1 MDLGKPTNGSPKKK
15 AAKKTARKSAPGA
28 ALKKYQLAMKK
39 GTTALN
45 NQLKAA
51 EKKIAAL
58 KKAKK
63 AKIKL
68 LTKKYKK

>member
-1 MDLGKPTNGSPKKK
+1 MAIKKRPAPKKK

-28 ALKKYQLAMKK
+28 ALKKYQLAMKR
-39 GTTALN
+39 GTAALN
-45 NQLKAA
+45 AK
-51 EKKIAAL
+51 L
-58 KKAKK
+58 KKLEKQAEQVKKLKK

>member
-1 MDLGKPTNGSPKKK
+1 MAIKKKAAPKK

-39 GTTALN
+39 GTAALN
-45 NQLKAA
+45 LQMKAA
-51 EKKIAAL
+51 EKKLIEI
-58 KKAKK
+58 KKLKK

>member
-1 MDLGKPTNGSPKKK
+1 MAIKKKAAPKK

-28 ALKKYQLAMKK
+28 ALKKYQTAMKK
-39 GTTALN
+39 GTAALN
-45 NQLKAA
+45 LKMKAA
-51 EKKIAAL
+51 EKKLIEL
-58 KKAKK
+58 KKLKK

>member
-1 MDLGKPTNGSPKKK
+1 MAIKKKAAPKKK

-28 ALKKYQLAMKK
+28 ALKKYQLAMKR
-39 GTTALN
+39 GTASLN
-45 NQLKAA
+45 AKLLKLEKQAA
-51 EKKIAAL
+51 QVKKL
-58 KKAKK
+58 KK